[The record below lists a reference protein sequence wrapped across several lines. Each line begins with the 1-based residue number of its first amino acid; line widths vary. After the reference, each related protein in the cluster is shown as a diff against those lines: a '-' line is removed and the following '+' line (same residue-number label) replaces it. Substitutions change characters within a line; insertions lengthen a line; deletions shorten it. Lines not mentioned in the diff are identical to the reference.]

1 MIKEKID
8 TVSQHFENKFQ
19 KKPLLV
25 RSPGRINLIGEHT
38 DYNEGFVLPT
48 AVDKAIIFAVSP
60 NSEQQYR
67 LYSVDMDEY
76 LEIKSSRLQ
85 KSPTHWANYL
95 LGVIDEIKKMGYEV
109 PGFDCVFGGNIP
121 IGAGLSS
128 SAALEAGLAFSLNHL
143 FQWDIQ
149 KLGLVKLS
157 QKAENEF
164 VGVRCGIMDQFT
176 NIFGM
181 PGKVIKLD
189 CRSLDYEYYPF
200 DFKEIQTVLYD
211 TRVSHSLAS
220 SEYNKRRH
228 QCEKGVE
235 VLQQHG
241 SNIKSLR
248 DVNLSFLESVKN
260 EMDSLLYKR
269 CHYVVS
275 ENDRLLRACEDLK
288 NKDLKSFGD
297 KMYQTHQGLKNE
309 YEVSCSELDFLV
321 HFTMDQETVWGAR
334 MMGGGF
340 GGCTINL
347 IKKENVD
354 AFNHQIESA
363 YLRKFGKKLGIYPIK
378 IEKGTHVI

>member
-1 MIKEKID
+1 MIKDKID
-8 TVSQHFENKFQ
+8 TASRHFENKFH
-19 KKPLLV
+19 KKPHLV

-48 AVDKAIIFAVSP
+48 AVDKAIILAASP
-60 NSEQQYR
+60 NSGHQYR

-76 LEIKSSRLQ
+76 LEIKSSNLQ

-95 LGVIDEIKKMGYEV
+95 LGVIDQIKKMGYEV

-149 KLGLVKLS
+149 KLDLVKLS

-176 NIFGM
+176 NIFGL

-200 DFKEIQTVLYD
+200 DFKEIQIVLYD

-228 QCEKGVE
+228 QCEQGVE
-235 VLQQHG
+235 VLQQYG

-248 DVNLSFLESVKN
+248 DVKLSFLESVKN

-321 HFTMDQETVWGAR
+321 HLTMDQETVWGAR

-354 AFNHQIESA
+354 AFNHQIEKA
-363 YLRKFGKKLGIYPIK
+363 YLRKFGKKLGIYQIK
-378 IEKGTHVI
+378 IEKGTHII